1 MSRSSPHAF
10 GPERRRTG
18 APPGFRRLRIGGA
31 SILVRA
37 SDLREALALHPI
49 ARAEGHRWQ
58 EDT

>member
-1 MSRSSPHAF
+1 MARPIGS
-10 GPERRRTG
+10 T
-18 APPGFRRLRIGGA
+18 PPGFRRLRIGGA

-37 SDLREALALHPI
+37 SDLREALALHPK